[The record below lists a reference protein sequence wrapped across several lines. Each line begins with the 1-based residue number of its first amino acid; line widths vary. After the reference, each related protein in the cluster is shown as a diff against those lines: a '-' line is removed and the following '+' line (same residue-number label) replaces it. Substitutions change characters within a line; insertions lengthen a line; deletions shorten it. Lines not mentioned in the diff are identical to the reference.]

1 MRYRLQRKSF
11 AIEQTLKQ
19 IEYTTEKLP
28 EELICDRGYRGKAKI
43 GDCKISIPK
52 PLPHNATR
60 YQKQKVQLKFRRRAS
75 IEPIIGHL
83 KHDHRMARNF
93 LKGKMGDFINCVLA
107 AAGFNLKKML
117 RKIASSLNCQL
128 NVVLCY
134 CYAVMLRQTKKMA
147 F

>member
-1 MRYRLQRKSF
+1 
-11 AIEQTLKQ
+11 
-19 IEYTTEKLP
+19 LP
-28 EELICDRGYRGKAKI
+28 DELICDRGYRGKTKI
-43 GDCKISIPK
+43 GECQISIPK
-52 PLPHNATR
+52 PLPKSATR

-75 IEPIIGHL
+75 IEPVIGHL
-83 KHDHRMARNF
+83 KYQHRMARNF
-93 LKGKMGDFINCVLA
+93 LKGQLGDFINCALA

-134 CYAVMLRQTKKMA
+134 FFALILKQTKKVA